1 MVTVIYKISLYN
13 INSIM
18 KKISSIPDKNF
29 KFPAVKSH
37 KLEQRDKSGWNK
49 FGGFEKLGIIA
60 FTS

>member
-18 KKISSIPDKNF
+18 KEIKSIPDNNF
-29 KFPAVKSH
+29 KFPTVNSH
-37 KLEQRDKSGWNK
+37 RLEQRDKGRWNK